1 MKRFELK
8 QGDVVVLYFDE
19 MVVERDYC
27 VGVDV
32 RAAFEV
38 NDAKD
43 ANVKIYDYYQ
53 PEHAISVSYN
63 LLPSAGVI
71 DDENGIYK
79 CLMSDADVDGVQYIL
94 IELQLMHFG
103 VIFYIVGCDM
113 IP

>member
-43 ANVKIYDYYQ
+43 ASNT
-53 PEHAISVSYN
+53 A
-63 LLPSAGVI
+63 
-71 DDENGIYK
+71 
-79 CLMSDADVDGVQYIL
+79 
-94 IELQLMHFG
+94 F
-103 VIFYIVGCDM
+103 VIFM
-113 IP
+113 IASVKK